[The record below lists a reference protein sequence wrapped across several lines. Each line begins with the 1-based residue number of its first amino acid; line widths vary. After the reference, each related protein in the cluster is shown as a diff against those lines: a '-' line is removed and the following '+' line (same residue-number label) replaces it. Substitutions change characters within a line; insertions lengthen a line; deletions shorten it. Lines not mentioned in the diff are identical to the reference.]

1 MARLGRSRP
10 TGLRAAAPVALLAA
24 AAMAVAGLLASCAR
38 EKATWRQPLT
48 LRNVPTIR
56 VRLTA
61 PPVGA
66 AEISST
72 AGYRL
77 WVDGKLIS
85 QSADAM
91 PVATMR
97 HGGGRWSFNALS
109 VEGSEAMLEPTGGFL
124 RVGKTSYRG
133 RLRLVADADQFTL
146 INDVD
151 LESYLA
157 GVLSEELYP
166 AWSPATYQALAVAAR
181 TFALYQMK
189 TAGIGRDFDVGDDQ
203 ASQVYGGASAETDK
217 SWRAVR
223 ATHGQVLAYGP
234 PGQERIFLAQY
245 SACCGG
251 VVNGAAV
258 IRQSPD
264 IPPLAGGQR
273 CDDCRQCPKYRWGP
287 VSIPKAEV
295 YRAAAQAYP
304 AVANLG
310 SLATVKVASATV
322 YGRPVWLD
330 LVGPGGHSVR
340 LRAEDLRGAL
350 LHSGLPA
357 AKQLY
362 SMNCRIEDAGTAI
375 EFADGKGF
383 GHGVGLCQWGAQG
396 KAERGWQA
404 NEILRFY
411 YPESRVQ
418 AAY

>member
-1 MARLGRSRP
+1 
-10 TGLRAAAPVALLAA
+10 
-24 AAMAVAGLLASCAR
+24 MAVAGLLASCAR
-38 EKATWRQPLT
+38 EKAPWRQPLT
-48 LRNVPTIR
+48 LVHVPTIR

-61 PPVGA
+61 QA
-66 AEISST
+66 LQTATLAST

-77 WVDGKLIS
+77 WVDGKPVS
-85 QSADAM
+85 QSAGAL
-91 PVATMR
+91 PSATVR
-97 HGGGRWSFNALS
+97 HSGGRWSFNALS
-109 VEGSEAMLEPTGGFL
+109 VEGTEAMLEPLGGFL

-133 RLRLVADADQFTL
+133 RLRLLAAGDQFTI

-166 AWSPATYQALAVAAR
+166 TWSPATYQALAVAAR

-189 TAGIGRDFDVGDDQ
+189 TAGAGRDFDLGDDQ
-203 ASQVYGGASAETDK
+203 ASQVYGGASAEMDK

-223 ATHGQVLAYGP
+223 ATHGQVLTYGP
-234 PGQERIFLAQY
+234 AGQEQIFLAQY

-251 VVNGAAV
+251 VVNGASV
-258 IRQSPD
+258 IHQSPD

-310 SLATVKVASATV
+310 GLATIKVTAATP
-322 YGRPVWLD
+322 YDRPVWLD
-330 LVGPGGHSVR
+330 LVGSDGRSVR
-340 LRAEDLRGAL
+340 LRAEDLRLAL
-350 LHSGLPA
+350 LRSGLPA

-362 SMNCRIEDAGTAI
+362 SMNCRIEDAGRTI

-396 KAERGWQA
+396 KADRGWRA
-404 NEILRFY
+404 EEILWFY
-411 YPESRVQ
+411 YPESRIQ